1 MVSSSSD
8 VSGPRPVGI
17 HWEYAIPLLA
27 VHLAAALVLIP
38 SLFSWSGLVLA
49 LVGTHLFGMLG
60 INICYHRL
68 LTHRSLAVPRWLEQ
82 TLATIAVFSLEDSP
96 VRWVAT
102 HRLHHAHSD
111 AAADPHSPVHGI
123 SWAHTGWLVRP
134 APDRRTLAF
143 FDRYARDVLAVP
155 YYRWFEKRPM
165 RVLWVYLAQ
174 IPLFALAGWLFGLAC
189 GDTPAQATLLA
200 GSWVVWGVL
209 LRTVLVWHQTW
220 CVNSLSHLFGY
231 RNYETGE
238 NSRNNWLVAL
248 LAAGEGW
255 HNNHHH
261 DPVSASVQHRW
272 WEIDITYYVI
282 LLLARLGLARDIVLP
297 RHIRQANAANTPRT
311 SSAVM
316 TTSQ

>member
-82 TLATIAVFSLEDSP
+82 TLATIAIFSLEDSP

-174 IPLFALAGWLFGLAC
+174 IPLLRWLAGCLASPAETPRRRPPCSQAAGWSGACCC
-189 GDTPAQATLLA
+189 GPYWSGTRRGASTHSLICSAIAIMKPGKTAGTTGSWPSSLLA
-200 GSWVVWGVL
+200 KAGITIIIMIQSVPACSIAGGRSTLPTMSFCSWHD
-209 LRTVLVWHQTW
+209 LVSPVIS
-220 CVNSLSHLFGY
+220 CSH
-231 RNYETGE
+231 
-238 NSRNNWLVAL
+238 VI
-248 LAAGEGW
+248 
-255 HNNHHH
+255 
-261 DPVSASVQHRW
+261 SVRRMQPTHPGP
-272 WEIDITYYVI
+272 
-282 LLLARLGLARDIVLP
+282 ARP
-297 RHIRQANAANTPRT
+297 
-311 SSAVM
+311 
-316 TTSQ
+316 